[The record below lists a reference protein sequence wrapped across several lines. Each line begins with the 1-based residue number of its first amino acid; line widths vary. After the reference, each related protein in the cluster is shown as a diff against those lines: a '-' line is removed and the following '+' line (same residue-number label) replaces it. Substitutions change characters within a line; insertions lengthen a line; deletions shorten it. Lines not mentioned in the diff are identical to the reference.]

1 MKIKINVQGQE
12 KEVIISGLK
21 GKHRK
26 NFLKMMQRIAEKT
39 KKDNLSAVQDAI
51 EFLDYQDELAVEVT
65 NIDKE
70 EFENLDLEEA
80 NKILNAISKILFPG
94 SEGKNLF

>member
-1 MKIKINVQGQE
+1 MKLKIKVQGEE
-12 KEVIISGLK
+12 KEVIVSGLK

-26 NFLKMMQRIAEKT
+26 NFLKMMQGIAEKT

-51 EFLDYQDELAVEVT
+51 EFLDYQDDLAVEVT
-65 NIDKE
+65 DLSKE

-80 NKILNAISKILFPG
+80 NKILNAISKILFPQ